1 MSEANHED
9 HVRTL
14 GLLRWVQL
22 AYMVLGLL
30 TLWVFDKVIL
40 SIWSQFAEP
49 NTTLA
54 TVFAGLIALGVASA
68 IYRHEKAN
76 RMSREVVAE
85 LAKVTWPSSTE
96 TRSSTVVVI
105 VTSVIAA
112 VILGAFDAVWSAI
125 TDLIYKV

>member
-1 MSEANHED
+1 MSEANQD
-9 HVRTL
+9 DRVKAL

-22 AYMVLGLL
+22 AYMVLALL
-30 TLWVFDKVIL
+30 TLWVLDKISVAV
-40 SIWSQFAEP
+40 WSKFAEP
-49 NTTLA
+49 NTGISTAVAAL
-54 TVFAGLIALGVASA
+54 VSGVIAFA

-76 RMSREVVAE
+76 RMTREVVAE
-85 LAKVTWPSSTE
+85 LAKVTWPSGKETQVSTI
-96 TRSSTVVVI
+96 VVI